1 MTPAA
6 GFKVEVMDTAEAAA
20 SEAAAIIAEEAK
32 EAVEARGRFLVAVS
46 GGRTPWAM
54 LRVLATINLPWHAV
68 QIFQVDERVAALD
81 HPDRNL
87 MHLRES
93 LLGYSPLRAAQIHGM
108 PVESSNP
115 SVAAV
120 AYAGT
125 LRLVAGVPPVLDL
138 IHLGLGADGHTASLV
153 PGDPVVDADDTDVAA
168 TGVYQGRHR
177 VTLTFPIINRARRV
191 LWVVTGAEKAA
202 ALRRL
207 FDGDTA
213 IPAGRVRRESAR
225 VVTDIAAAARL
236 PEQNRPPDQTRRSHR
251 RVGIATDHAGFERKD
266 ELIAYLHDAGHEV
279 VDVGAY
285 SPNPGDD
292 YPDFVIPLAE
302 AVAAGRVDRGIAVC
316 GSGVGASVCA
326 NKVPGIRAGLVDD
339 HFSARQ
345 GVEDDNM
352 NILCMSGRAVGPAV
366 AREILDAFLTAE
378 FS

>member
-1 MTPAA
+1 MLA
-6 GFKVEVMDTAEAAA
+6 
-20 SEAAAIIAEEAK
+20 
-32 EAVEARGRFLVAVS
+32 LVAV
-46 GGRTPWAM
+46 
-54 LRVLATINLPWHAV
+54 LATGGSGAV
-68 QIFQVDERVAALD
+68 FRVAAAG
-81 HPDRNL
+81 PIAC
-87 MHLRES
+87 ES
-93 LLGYSPLRAAQIHGM
+93 LSQVPLA
-108 PVESSNP
+108 N
-115 SVAAV
+115 
-120 AYAGT
+120 GT
-125 LRLVAGVPPVLDL
+125 LL
-138 IHLGLGADGHTASLV
+138 S
-153 PGDPVVDADDTDVAA
+153 
-168 TGVYQGRHR
+168 
-177 VTLTFPIINRARRV
+177 
-191 LWVVTGAEKAA
+191 AES
-202 ALRRL
+202 
-207 FDGDTA
+207 

-366 AREILDAFLTAE
+366 AREFLDAFLTAE
-378 FS
+378 FSGAERHVRRLRKIAALERQSGQSVLR